1 MTRRFTLQAAT
12 ELAARAIRAAGASDD
27 AALSLARA
35 TVSANAHGKGSSG
48 FSHLMDYLAAL
59 RAGRIVGDAEPLVTS
74 PAPAAIH
81 CDAKGGIAQAASI
94 GLSIRSSSARAT
106 FGLALFA
113 QNGSYTTGELGYYP
127 RRLADAGLV
136 AFAATSGPALMTVAG
151 AKTPVYCTNPIAF
164 AAPLDEGPP
173 LLIDQ
178 ASSATAFVQLRHYA
192 ERGETLPAGWAVNA
206 DGEPTTDPQAALR
219 GALLAF
225 GGARGAN
232 IALMVEVMAAGL
244 AGANW
249 ALDAPSF
256 TLGRPLA
263 RRRPPRHR
271 HHAGAARAGLSPA
284 LEAPARPARQAWRSY
299 SRTTRRRGR
308 NRIARRARRRDRA
321 RRGALKRLRRKR
333 LENRRSGGQGAA
345 KWRSDGA
352 GGACLKFLAGLPFM
366 SGLARG
372 ASAAAPPPKRAS
384 VPAIR
389 HGRRKRNGIS
399 STAMSGGGS
408 SRCARR
414 SPPASARA
422 PTRLARKCSRSSRIP
437 TISATRSG

>member
-1 MTRRFTLQAAT
+1 MTRRFALQAAT
-12 ELAARAIRAAGASDD
+12 DLAARAIRAAGASDEV
-27 AALSLARA
+27 ALSLARA

-48 FSHLMDYLAAL
+48 FSHLMDYLSAL
-59 RAGRIVGDAEPLVTS
+59 RAGRIVGDAEPVVTS

-81 CDAKGGIAQAASI
+81 CDAKGGIAQVGFDRAFDS
-94 GLSIRSSSARAT
+94 LSERART
-106 FGLALFA
+106 FGIALFA

-136 AFAATSGPALMTVAG
+136 AFAATSGPALMTVSG

-192 ERGETLPAGWAVNA
+192 ERGEALPVGWAVNA
-206 DGEPTTDPQAALR
+206 EGEPTTDPQAALR

-256 TLGRPLA
+256 LSGDRSPGAGLLVIVITPSLLAPDFPQRLRLQLDRLATLGVHIPGRRAAATEIELPDALA
-263 RRRPPRHR
+263 AEIEG
-271 HHAGAARAGLSPA
+271 AGAP
-284 LEAPARPARQAWRSY
+284 
-299 SRTTRRRGR
+299 
-308 NRIARRARRRDRA
+308 
-321 RRGALKRLRRKR
+321 
-333 LENRRSGGQGAA
+333 
-345 KWRSDGA
+345 
-352 GGACLKFLAGLPFM
+352 
-366 SGLARG
+366 
-372 ASAAAPPPKRAS
+372 
-384 VPAIR
+384 
-389 HGRRKRNGIS
+389 
-399 STAMSGGGS
+399 
-408 SRCARR
+408 
-414 SPPASARA
+414 
-422 PTRLARKCSRSSRIP
+422 
-437 TISATRSG
+437 

>member
-1 MTRRFTLQAAT
+1 MTRRFTLEAAT
-12 ELAARAIRAAGASDD
+12 DLAARAVRAAGASDE

-48 FSHLMDYLAAL
+48 FSHLMDYLTAL
-59 RAGRIVGDAEPLVTS
+59 RAGRIVGNAEPLITS

-81 CDAKGGIAQAASI
+81 CDARGGIAQA
-94 GLSIRSSSARAT
+94 GFDRAFDSLCERAQT
-106 FGLALFA
+106 FGIALFA

-127 RRLADAGLV
+127 RRLAERGLV

-151 AKTPVYCTNPIAF
+151 ARTPVYCTNPIAF

-192 ERGETLPAGWAVNA
+192 ERGETLPPGWAV
-206 DGEPTTDPQAALR
+206 DGDGQPTTDPKAALR

-256 TLGRPLA
+256 ISGDRSPGAGLLVIAITPALLAPDFPQRLRLQLDRLAKLGVHIPG
-263 RRRPPRHR
+263 RRAAATEIELLEALVTEIER
-271 HHAGAARAGLSPA
+271 AGAP
-284 LEAPARPARQAWRSY
+284 
-299 SRTTRRRGR
+299 
-308 NRIARRARRRDRA
+308 
-321 RRGALKRLRRKR
+321 
-333 LENRRSGGQGAA
+333 
-345 KWRSDGA
+345 
-352 GGACLKFLAGLPFM
+352 
-366 SGLARG
+366 
-372 ASAAAPPPKRAS
+372 
-384 VPAIR
+384 
-389 HGRRKRNGIS
+389 
-399 STAMSGGGS
+399 
-408 SRCARR
+408 
-414 SPPASARA
+414 
-422 PTRLARKCSRSSRIP
+422 
-437 TISATRSG
+437 

>member
-12 ELAARAIRAAGASDD
+12 DLAARAIRAAGASDE

-59 RAGRIVGDAEPLVTS
+59 QAGRIVGEAEPIVTLA
-74 PAPAAIH
+74 APAAIH
-81 CDAKGGIAQAASI
+81 CDARGGVAQV
-94 GLSIRSSSARAT
+94 GFDRAFDSLCERAQT

-127 RRLADAGLV
+127 GRLAEAGLV

-192 ERGETLPAGWAVNA
+192 ERGEPLPAGWAVNA

-256 TLGRPLA
+256 LSGNRSPGAGLLVIAIAPALLA
-263 RRRPPRHR
+263 PDFRRRLRLQLDRLANLGVHIPGRRAAATEIELPVALAAEIER
-271 HHAGAARAGLSPA
+271 AGAP
-284 LEAPARPARQAWRSY
+284 
-299 SRTTRRRGR
+299 
-308 NRIARRARRRDRA
+308 
-321 RRGALKRLRRKR
+321 
-333 LENRRSGGQGAA
+333 
-345 KWRSDGA
+345 
-352 GGACLKFLAGLPFM
+352 
-366 SGLARG
+366 
-372 ASAAAPPPKRAS
+372 
-384 VPAIR
+384 
-389 HGRRKRNGIS
+389 
-399 STAMSGGGS
+399 
-408 SRCARR
+408 
-414 SPPASARA
+414 
-422 PTRLARKCSRSSRIP
+422 
-437 TISATRSG
+437 

>member
-12 ELAARAIRAAGASDD
+12 DLAARAIRAAGASDEV
-27 AALSLARA
+27 ALSLARA

-59 RAGRIVGDAEPLVTS
+59 RAGRIVGDAEPVVTS

-81 CDAKGGIAQAASI
+81 CDAKGGIAQVGFDRAFDS
-94 GLSIRSSSARAT
+94 LSERART
-106 FGLALFA
+106 FGIALFA

-136 AFAATSGPALMTVAG
+136 AFAATSGPALMTVSG

-192 ERGETLPAGWAVNA
+192 ERGEALPVGWAVNA
-206 DGEPTTDPQAALR
+206 EGEPTTDPQAALR

-256 TLGRPLA
+256 LSGDRSPGAGLLVIVITPSLLAPDFPQRLRLQLDRLATLGVHIP
-263 RRRPPRHR
+263 
-271 HHAGAARAGLSPA
+271 G
-284 LEAPARPARQAWRSY
+284 
-299 SRTTRRRGR
+299 
-308 NRIARRARRRDRA
+308 RRAAATEIELPD
-321 RRGALKRLRRKR
+321 AL
-333 LENRRSGGQGAA
+333 AA
-345 KWRSDGA
+345 EIER
-352 GGACLKFLAGLPFM
+352 
-366 SGLARG
+366 
-372 ASAAAPPPKRAS
+372 AAAP
-384 VPAIR
+384 
-389 HGRRKRNGIS
+389 
-399 STAMSGGGS
+399 
-408 SRCARR
+408 
-414 SPPASARA
+414 
-422 PTRLARKCSRSSRIP
+422 
-437 TISATRSG
+437 

>member
-1 MTRRFTLQAAT
+1 MTRRFSLEEAT
-12 ELAARAIRAAGASDD
+12 DIAARAVRAAGAGDD

-59 RAGRIVGDAEPLVTS
+59 RAGRIVGDAEPLITS

-81 CDAKGGIAQAASI
+81 CDARGGIAQV
-94 GLSIRSSSARAT
+94 GFDRVFDDLRRRAET

-151 AKTPVYCTNPIAF
+151 AKAPVYCTNPIAF
-164 AAPLDEGPP
+164 AAPLDEGAP

-192 ERGETLPAGWAVNA
+192 ERGEALPSGWAV
-206 DGEPTTDPQAALR
+206 DTEGQPTTDPSAALR

-256 TLGRPLA
+256 TSGDHSPGAGLLVIAITPALLAPDFPQRLKLQLDRLAKLGVHIPGRRAAAAEIELPDALA
-263 RRRPPRHR
+263 AEIER
-271 HHAGAARAGLSPA
+271 AGAP
-284 LEAPARPARQAWRSY
+284 
-299 SRTTRRRGR
+299 
-308 NRIARRARRRDRA
+308 
-321 RRGALKRLRRKR
+321 
-333 LENRRSGGQGAA
+333 
-345 KWRSDGA
+345 
-352 GGACLKFLAGLPFM
+352 
-366 SGLARG
+366 
-372 ASAAAPPPKRAS
+372 
-384 VPAIR
+384 
-389 HGRRKRNGIS
+389 
-399 STAMSGGGS
+399 
-408 SRCARR
+408 
-414 SPPASARA
+414 
-422 PTRLARKCSRSSRIP
+422 
-437 TISATRSG
+437 

>member
-1 MTRRFTLQAAT
+1 MTRRFTLEAAT
-12 ELAARAIRAAGASDD
+12 DLAARAVRAAGASDEV
-27 AALSLARA
+27 ALSLARA

-48 FSHLMDYLAAL
+48 FSHLMDYLAAFQ
-59 RAGRIVGDAEPLVTS
+59 AGRIIGDAEPALTS

-81 CDAKGGIAQAASI
+81 CDARGGIAQV
-94 GLSIRSSSARAT
+94 GFDRAFDDFRQRAET

-151 AKTPVYCTNPIAF
+151 ARTPVYCTNPIAF

-192 ERGETLPAGWAVNA
+192 ERGETLPPGWAV
-206 DGEPTTDPQAALR
+206 DGDGQPTTDPQAALR

-225 GGARGAN
+225 GGVRGAN

-256 TLGRPLA
+256 ISGNRSPGAGLLVIAITPALLAPDFPQRLRLQLDRLAKLGVHIPGRRAAAAEIELPDALA
-263 RRRPPRHR
+263 AEIER
-271 HHAGAARAGLSPA
+271 AGAP
-284 LEAPARPARQAWRSY
+284 
-299 SRTTRRRGR
+299 
-308 NRIARRARRRDRA
+308 
-321 RRGALKRLRRKR
+321 
-333 LENRRSGGQGAA
+333 
-345 KWRSDGA
+345 
-352 GGACLKFLAGLPFM
+352 
-366 SGLARG
+366 
-372 ASAAAPPPKRAS
+372 
-384 VPAIR
+384 
-389 HGRRKRNGIS
+389 
-399 STAMSGGGS
+399 
-408 SRCARR
+408 
-414 SPPASARA
+414 
-422 PTRLARKCSRSSRIP
+422 
-437 TISATRSG
+437 

>member
-1 MTRRFTLQAAT
+1 MTRRFTLEAAT
-12 ELAARAIRAAGASDD
+12 DLAARAIRGAGASD
-27 AALSLARA
+27 AAAMSLAHA

-48 FSHLMDYLAAL
+48 FSHLMDYLSAL
-59 RAGRIVGDAEPLVTS
+59 QAGRIVGGAEPVVTS

-81 CDAKGGIAQAASI
+81 CDAKGGIAQVGFDLTFDS
-94 GLSIRSSSARAT
+94 LCERART

-127 RRLADAGLV
+127 RRLADVGLV

-151 AKTPVYCTNPIAF
+151 AKAPVYCTNPIAF

-192 ERGETLPAGWAVNA
+192 ERGETLPAGWAVDA
-206 DGEPTTDPQAALR
+206 DGEPTTDPKAALR

-256 TLGRPLA
+256 LSGDRSPGAGLFVVAITPTLLAPDFPQRLRQQLDRLAKLGVHIPGRRAAAAEVELPDALVA
-263 RRRPPRHR
+263 EIER
-271 HHAGAARAGLSPA
+271 AGAP
-284 LEAPARPARQAWRSY
+284 
-299 SRTTRRRGR
+299 
-308 NRIARRARRRDRA
+308 
-321 RRGALKRLRRKR
+321 
-333 LENRRSGGQGAA
+333 
-345 KWRSDGA
+345 
-352 GGACLKFLAGLPFM
+352 
-366 SGLARG
+366 
-372 ASAAAPPPKRAS
+372 
-384 VPAIR
+384 
-389 HGRRKRNGIS
+389 
-399 STAMSGGGS
+399 
-408 SRCARR
+408 
-414 SPPASARA
+414 
-422 PTRLARKCSRSSRIP
+422 
-437 TISATRSG
+437 

>member
-1 MTRRFTLQAAT
+1 MTRRFTVEAAT
-12 ELAARAIRAAGASDD
+12 DLAARAIRAAGASDE

-48 FSHLMDYLAAL
+48 FSHLMDYLSAL
-59 RAGRIVGDAEPLVTS
+59 RAGRIVGDAELLITS

-81 CDAKGGIAQAASI
+81 CDAKGGIAQAGFDRAFDS
-94 GLSIRSSSARAT
+94 LSERART
-106 FGLALFA
+106 FGIALFA

-127 RRLADAGLV
+127 RRLADVGLV

-151 AKTPVYCTNPIAF
+151 AKAPVYCTNPIAF
-164 AAPLDEGPP
+164 AAPLDEGAP

-192 ERGETLPAGWAVNA
+192 ERGEPLPPGWAVNA

-256 TLGRPLA
+256 LSGDRSPGAGLLIIAIMPSLLAPDFPQRLRLQLDRLAKLGVHIPGRRAAATEIELPDALA
-263 RRRPPRHR
+263 AEIER
-271 HHAGAARAGLSPA
+271 AGAP
-284 LEAPARPARQAWRSY
+284 
-299 SRTTRRRGR
+299 
-308 NRIARRARRRDRA
+308 
-321 RRGALKRLRRKR
+321 
-333 LENRRSGGQGAA
+333 
-345 KWRSDGA
+345 
-352 GGACLKFLAGLPFM
+352 
-366 SGLARG
+366 
-372 ASAAAPPPKRAS
+372 
-384 VPAIR
+384 
-389 HGRRKRNGIS
+389 
-399 STAMSGGGS
+399 
-408 SRCARR
+408 
-414 SPPASARA
+414 
-422 PTRLARKCSRSSRIP
+422 
-437 TISATRSG
+437 

>member
-1 MTRRFTLQAAT
+1 MTRRFALQAAT
-12 ELAARAIRAAGASDD
+12 DLAARAIRAAGASDE

-59 RAGRIVGDAEPLVTS
+59 RAGRIVGDAEPVVTS

-81 CDAKGGIAQAASI
+81 CDAKGGIAQVGFDRAFDS
-94 GLSIRSSSARAT
+94 LSERART
-106 FGLALFA
+106 FGIALFA

-136 AFAATSGPALMTVAG
+136 AFAATSGPALMTVSG

-192 ERGETLPAGWAVNA
+192 ERGEALPVGWAVNA
-206 DGEPTTDPQAALR
+206 EGEPTTDPQAALR

-256 TLGRPLA
+256 LSGDRSPGAGLLVIVITPSLLAPDFPQRLRLQLDRLATLGVHIPGRRAAATEIELPDALA
-263 RRRPPRHR
+263 AEIEG
-271 HHAGAARAGLSPA
+271 AGAP
-284 LEAPARPARQAWRSY
+284 
-299 SRTTRRRGR
+299 
-308 NRIARRARRRDRA
+308 
-321 RRGALKRLRRKR
+321 
-333 LENRRSGGQGAA
+333 
-345 KWRSDGA
+345 
-352 GGACLKFLAGLPFM
+352 
-366 SGLARG
+366 
-372 ASAAAPPPKRAS
+372 
-384 VPAIR
+384 
-389 HGRRKRNGIS
+389 
-399 STAMSGGGS
+399 
-408 SRCARR
+408 
-414 SPPASARA
+414 
-422 PTRLARKCSRSSRIP
+422 
-437 TISATRSG
+437 

>member
-1 MTRRFTLQAAT
+1 MTRRFTIEAAT
-12 ELAARAIRAAGASDD
+12 DLASRAVRAAGANDET
-27 AALSLARA
+27 ALSLARA
-35 TVSANAHGKGSSG
+35 TVSANAHGKESSG

-59 RAGRIVGDAEPLVTS
+59 RAGRIVGDAEPFVTS

-81 CDAKGGIAQAASI
+81 CDARGGIAQA
-94 GLSIRSSSARAT
+94 GFDRAFDSLCEHAQT
-106 FGLALFA
+106 FGVGLFA

-127 RRLADAGLV
+127 RRLAERGLV

-192 ERGETLPAGWAVNA
+192 ERSEPLPAGWAV
-206 DGEPTTDPQAALR
+206 DGDGQPTSDPQAALR

-256 TLGRPLA
+256 ISGDRSPGAGLLVIAITPALLAPDFPQRLRLQLDRLAKLGVRIPGRRAAATEIELPDALA
-263 RRRPPRHR
+263 AEIER
-271 HHAGAARAGLSPA
+271 AGAA
-284 LEAPARPARQAWRSY
+284 
-299 SRTTRRRGR
+299 
-308 NRIARRARRRDRA
+308 
-321 RRGALKRLRRKR
+321 
-333 LENRRSGGQGAA
+333 
-345 KWRSDGA
+345 
-352 GGACLKFLAGLPFM
+352 
-366 SGLARG
+366 
-372 ASAAAPPPKRAS
+372 
-384 VPAIR
+384 
-389 HGRRKRNGIS
+389 
-399 STAMSGGGS
+399 
-408 SRCARR
+408 
-414 SPPASARA
+414 
-422 PTRLARKCSRSSRIP
+422 
-437 TISATRSG
+437 